1 MEAMYPGDA
10 DATTGSFVVLNPE
23 GVDAVRALVDAWEA
37 SGKEPASEAL
47 EALAPLRASLTLAVP
62 DGETRGTVTL
72 RVSLPREYPG
82 SPPALEV
89 SASHLPRGAA
99 TEMADTLVRFA
110 ATLTS
115 DLGEDGGECLM
126 ELAVE
131 AQNEAS
137 SCAERE
143 ARRRAELGAATRGS
157 DDEPDACHAVVRVDH
172 MNDSK
177 GYVRT
182 LQRWCANL
190 GLDARVFWSEPSG
203 VPTAASDATSRPQ
216 KSWTSE
222 DVDGEPETTARGVV
236 GPPTGGRVENV
247 FVVVGGDG
255 DDVQKFLARLRTEF
269 IDVDSKGKKCR
280 ARCCAAASRARRS
293 RQNRPCLTSRGSSAR
308 RWKAE
313 TERWRASSSGSTCC
327 TSGRARIGS
336 KRRGDETTE
345 SSRDARPIP
354 TRPVIILNTCQA
366 TRTMETSHDARPE
379 SAGADDTPTRL
390 FSGE

>member
-182 LQRWCANL
+182 LQKWCANL

-255 DDVQKFLARLRTEF
+255 DDVQKFLARLRTEC
-269 IDVDSKGKKCR
+269 IDVDSKGNKCAEHGAVPPLREPDEAGRIARASLRGVRVREGGRRKPSAGGHPQEVQPAARRDGRGSVPSDGGMRRRR
-280 ARCCAAASRARRS
+280 ARV
-293 RQNRPCLTSRGSSAR
+293 
-308 RWKAE
+308 
-313 TERWRASSSGSTCC
+313 
-327 TSGRARIGS
+327 
-336 KRRGDETTE
+336 
-345 SSRDARPIP
+345 
-354 TRPVIILNTCQA
+354 TRV
-366 TRTMETSHDARPE
+366 RYRHDR
-379 SAGADDTPTRL
+379 
-390 FSGE
+390 